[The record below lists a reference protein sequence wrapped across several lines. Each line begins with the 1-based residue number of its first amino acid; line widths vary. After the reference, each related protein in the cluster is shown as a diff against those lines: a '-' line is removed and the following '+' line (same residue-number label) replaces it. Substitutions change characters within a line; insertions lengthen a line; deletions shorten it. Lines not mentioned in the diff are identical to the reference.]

1 MHVQISDYDAYN
13 HVYHNSY
20 IIISYKDEQIFQ
32 NSQRFINVMVI
43 ND

>member
-1 MHVQISDYDAYN
+1 MYIQISDPDAYN

-20 IIISYKDEQIFQ
+20 IIISYKDKQIFQ
-32 NSQRFINVMVI
+32 NSQRFIIVMVI